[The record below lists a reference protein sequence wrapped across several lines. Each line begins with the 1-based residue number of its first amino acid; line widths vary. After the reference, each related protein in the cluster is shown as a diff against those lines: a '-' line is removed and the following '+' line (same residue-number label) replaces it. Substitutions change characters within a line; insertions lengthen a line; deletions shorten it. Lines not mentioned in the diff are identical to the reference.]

1 MSAPLCVTGRTPFGA
16 LAVSCRAVEE
26 GLDPALAVGA
36 HVRAVRPGEH
46 LDGRRSTIARML
58 LEARVPQ
65 PLRAVYPVIE
75 ADGRLVCVPGV
86 AVAAHARTRPGL
98 ELAVESP

>member
-1 MSAPLCVTGRTPFGA
+1 M
-16 LAVSCRAVEE
+16 
-26 GLDPALAVGA
+26 
-36 HVRAVRPGEH
+36 RPGEH